1 MAVYDLWLGF
11 ARELCAGRFSTRS
24 QNAVDGSM
32 PLLWSLCSLK
42 IPLWPL
48 SNQPLPNY
56 SCNNG
61 AENIIL
67 KCR

>member
-1 MAVYDLWLGF
+1 MICGWGLRGSSVQTVSQRW
-11 ARELCAGRFSTRS
+11 S

-48 SNQPLPNY
+48 FNQPLPSY
-56 SCNNG
+56 SYNNG